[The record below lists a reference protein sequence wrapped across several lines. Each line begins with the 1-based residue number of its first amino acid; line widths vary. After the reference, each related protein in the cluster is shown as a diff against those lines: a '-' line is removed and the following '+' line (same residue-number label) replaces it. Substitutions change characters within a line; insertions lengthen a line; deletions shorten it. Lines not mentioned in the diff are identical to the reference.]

1 MTGGNIRSGGAGLA
15 RRRGSCRKVAAVKF
29 LLAISWQL
37 DKAFRDLSPLITPF
51 KGLALAGSLLGR
63 LWVRVRQAARVREQG
78 TRTCCWEVSLGT
90 GGRG

>member
-1 MTGGNIRSGGAGLA
+1 M
-15 RRRGSCRKVAAVKF
+15 AAVKF

-63 LWVRVRQAARVREQG
+63 LWVRVRQAGKSE
-78 TRTCCWEVSLGT
+78 RTGDTYMLWESFGWN
-90 GGRG
+90 GR